1 VFNLFKRRRNGLL
14 GVDISS
20 SSVKILELEA
30 EGDSYKVSCFGMAL
44 FPGEAVVEKDIRDIE
59 AVARTVKEAHALSGS
74 HSHFAAVAVSGSSV
88 ITKIIQMDADLLDHE
103 IETQI
108 RAEADRHISYPIEEM
123 NVDFEVLGVNESD
136 PKLVDVLIAAARSE
150 NVQAHVEALV
160 QGGLH
165 PKVVSVEIYAIE
177 RAYSLI
183 ARGLPDQGKGLT
195 AVVVDIGDETSTFC
209 VLSSGRTIYIRDE
222 AFGGYQLTKQ
232 VMKHYNMSEQEAEKA
247 KRSNTL
253 PEDYEANI
261 LLPFQQD
268 LLQQI
273 NRSLEFFSTS
283 EQHRVVDLILLA
295 GGCAKIPGLIEQ
307 VAKVTNIK
315 TMLANPIEHLS
326 IAPGIDKESL
336 IAKGPQLLIA
346 CGLAMRGFDDVTH

>member
-1 VFNLFKRRRNGLL
+1 MFNLFKSRRNGLL

-30 EGDSYKVSCFGMAL
+30 VGDSYKVSHFGMAR
-44 FPGEAVVEKDIRDIE
+44 FSGEAVVEKDIRDIE
-59 AVARTVKEAHALSGS
+59 SVARAVKEAHAQSGS
-74 HSHFAAVAVSGSSV
+74 HAHFAAVAVSGSSV
-88 ITKIIQMDADLLDHE
+88 ITKIIQVDADLSDHE

-123 NVDFEVLGVNESD
+123 NVDFEVLGVSESD

-183 ARGLPDQGKGLT
+183 AKGLPEEGKGLT
-195 AVVVDIGDETSTFC
+195 AVVMDIGDETSTIC

-222 AFGGYQLTKQ
+222 AFGGLQLTRQ
-232 VMKHYNMSEQEAEKA
+232 IMKHYNMSEQEAEEA
-247 KRSNTL
+247 KRNNTL
-253 PEDYEANI
+253 PEDYEES
-261 LLPFQQD
+261 LLHPFQQD
-268 LLQQI
+268 LLQQV
-273 NRSLEFFSTS
+273 NRSLQFFSTS
-283 EQHRVVDLILLA
+283 EQHRSIDLILLG
-295 GGCAKIPGLIEQ
+295 GGCAKIPGFIEQ
-307 VAKVTNIK
+307 VADLTHIK

-326 IAPGIDKESL
+326 IASGINKEAL